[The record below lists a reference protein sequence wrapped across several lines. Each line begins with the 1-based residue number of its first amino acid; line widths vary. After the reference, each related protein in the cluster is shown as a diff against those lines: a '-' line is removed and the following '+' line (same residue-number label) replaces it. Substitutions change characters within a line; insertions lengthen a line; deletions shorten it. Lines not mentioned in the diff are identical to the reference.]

1 MDRINSFLMVAMTI
15 GGAQAA
21 VLVALGLAGLSVFWV
36 VAAAIALASASMVAL
51 MTIWSRDIAT
61 LNAAIGRIGASDAPP
76 ILPEPI
82 DLVTMEPLGVAVARL
97 SRRLAQRAETMERDR
112 LADSLILERLPDPL
126 VVLAEDRS
134 IRRMNAAART
144 AYGDDLPAVLRNPEL
159 RTAIDR
165 ALSANAVQGAELSLP
180 VPVPREVRA
189 VVVPMDPPLADGG
202 RTVVIF
208 SDRSRERAVE
218 QMRADFVANVSH
230 ELRSPLAALIG
241 FTETL
246 RGPAASDPP
255 AQQRFLAIMAEQAAR
270 MNRLIDDLLY
280 LSQVELTE
288 HQAPSDPVDL
298 IRQMTQVAATF
309 APKLAASGMGV
320 TVDAEPDIPS
330 VQGDGDQ
337 IVQLLHN
344 LVDNAVKYGR
354 GGRDIR
360 LSVNQPAR
368 DDPRWPPRRGV
379 LMTVADKGGGI
390 PKEHLSRLT
399 ERFYRVDKG
408 RSRDAGGTGLGLAI
422 VKHIVNRHR
431 GRLVFESDTGQGTTV
446 RVWLPVTQGSA
457 NPAQPQA

>member
-1 MDRINSFLMVAMTI
+1 MAPLLMIALMI
-15 GGAQAA
+15 GGTQSI
-21 VLVALGLAGLSVFWV
+21 LLLILGLMDVSVFWIV
-36 VAAAIALASASMVAL
+36 TAAIALGVSAAVAL
-51 MTIWSRDIAT
+51 ITIWSRDMAT
-61 LNAAIGRIGASDAPP
+61 LNAAIGRIGTNDTPVV
-76 ILPEPI
+76 LPEPAG
-82 DLVTMEPLGVAVARL
+82 LVAMEPLGAAVARL

-112 LADSLILERLPDPL
+112 RADTLILERLPDPL

-144 AYGDDLPAVLRNPEL
+144 AYGDDLRAVLRNPEL

-165 ALSANAVQGAELSLP
+165 ALAENAIQAAEVSLP
-180 VPVPREVRA
+180 VPVPRDVHA

-202 RTVVIF
+202 RAVVIL

-218 QMRADFVANVSH
+218 KMRADFVANVSH

-280 LSQVELTE
+280 LSHVELTE

-298 IRQMTQVAATF
+298 TRQIAHVAAVF
-309 APKLAASGMGV
+309 EPRLVASGMGL
-320 TVDAEPDIPS
+320 TIDAAPDVPP

-354 GGRDIR
+354 AGRSLR
-360 LSVNQPAR
+360 LSVSQPAR
-368 DDPRWPPRRGV
+368 DDPRWPPRPGV
-379 LMTVADKGGGI
+379 LMTVADKGSGI

-446 RVWLPVTQGSA
+446 RVWLPVTQGS
-457 NPAQPQA
+457 PSTVQPDS

>member
-1 MDRINSFLMVAMTI
+1 MDRITPLLMVIVTI
-15 GGAQAA
+15 AGAQA
-21 VLVALGLAGLSVFWV
+21 LGLLALGLTGLPVFWIV
-36 VAAAIALASASMVAL
+36 TAAIALGITSVAAL
-51 MTIWSRDIAT
+51 AMIWSRDLAT
-61 LNAAIGRIGASDAPP
+61 LNAAIGRIGASETPVV
-76 ILPEPI
+76 LPEPT
-82 DLVTMEPLGVAVARL
+82 DLVVMEPLGAAVARL
-97 SRRLAQRAETMERDR
+97 SRRLAQRAETIERDR
-112 LADSLILERLPDPL
+112 RADTLILERLPDPL

-144 AYGDDLPAVLRNPEL
+144 AYGDDLPAVLRSPEL
-159 RTAIDR
+159 RTAIDL
-165 ALSANAVQGAELSLP
+165 ALRENAIQAAELSLP
-180 VPVPREVRA
+180 VPVPRDVRA

-202 RTVVIF
+202 RAVVIL

-218 QMRADFVANVSH
+218 QMREDFVANVSH

-255 AQQRFLAIMAEQAAR
+255 AQQRFLTIMAEQAAR

-298 IRQMTQVAATF
+298 TRQITQVAATF

-320 TVDAEPDIPS
+320 TVDAEPNIPT

-344 LVDNAVKYGR
+344 LVDNAVKYGH
-354 GGRDIR
+354 GGGDIR
-360 LSVNQPAR
+360 LVVNRPAR

-457 NPAQPQA
+457 NAAQPET

>member
-1 MDRINSFLMVAMTI
+1 MDRITPFLMVTVAV
-15 GGAQAA
+15 GGAQAL
-21 VLVALGLAGLSVFWV
+21 VLLALGLAGLPVFWI
-36 VAAAIALASASMVAL
+36 VAAAIALGFASVAAL
-51 MTIWSRDIAT
+51 ITIWSRDIAA
-61 LNAAIGRIGASDAPP
+61 LNAAIGRIGASDTPTVT
-76 ILPEPI
+76 PEPTGLI
-82 DLVTMEPLGVAVARL
+82 AMEPLGAAIARL
-97 SRRLAQRAETMERDR
+97 SRRLAQRAETIERDR
-112 LADSLILERLPDPL
+112 RADTMILERLPDPL

-134 IRRMNAAART
+134 IRRRNSAART
-144 AYGDDLPAVLRNPEL
+144 AYGDDLPAVLRSPEL

-165 ALSANAVQGAELSLP
+165 ALTENAIQAAELSLP
-180 VPVPREVRA
+180 VPVPRDVRA

-202 RTVVIF
+202 RAVVIL

-255 AQQRFLAIMAEQAAR
+255 AQQRFLTIMAEQAAR

-298 IRQMTQVAATF
+298 TRQITQVAATF
-309 APKLAASGMGV
+309 APKLVASGMNV
-320 TVDAEPDIPS
+320 TVDAAPAIPS

-354 GGRDIR
+354 GGGDIR
-360 LSVNQPAR
+360 LSVNQPTR
-368 DDPRWPPRRGV
+368 DDPRWPPRPGV
-379 LMTVADKGGGI
+379 LMTVADKGSGI

-431 GRLVFESDTGQGTTV
+431 GRLVFESDVGQGTTV

-457 NPAQPQA
+457 SSAQSDA